1 MKLSRDYLI
10 AALVLIALY
19 MMFMRPQMS
28 FAGKIWHFTGKRC
41 ITNRDCAV
49 GTCANNGVR
58 GKFCATYS

>member
-10 AALVLIALY
+10 IALSLVVLY
-19 MMFMRPQMS
+19 LLFMSPQKS
-28 FAGKIWHFTGKRC
+28 FAGKSWHFTGKRC

-49 GTCANNGVR
+49 GTCANNGVK